1 MQIPDFSAMRYGERE
16 EYFMR
21 QALQLARQAL
31 QTGDIPVGAVV
42 VRGNEIIGAGCNTR
56 EAQGNALH
64 HAEIVA
70 IDGACRRM
78 GSWRLS
84 GCELFVTLEP
94 CPMCAGA
101 ILNARIDRVV
111 YGAADEKAG
120 CLGSLMNLY
129 AFPFNHRPLIQ
140 AGVLEPE
147 CRHILQNFFL
157 ELRNTPET
165 EQKTVKTHNPSWET
179 V

>member
-1 MQIPDFSAMRYGERE
+1 MQTPDFGAMRYGERE
-16 EYFMR
+16 EHFMR
-21 QALQLARQAL
+21 QALQLAQKAL
-31 QTGDIPVGAVV
+31 PAGDIPVGAVV

-70 IDGACRRM
+70 IDDACRRT

-101 ILNARIDRVV
+101 ILNARIDRIV

-129 AFPFNHRPLIQ
+129 AFPFNHRPLIR

-147 CRHILQNFFL
+147 CRQILQDFFL
-157 ELRNTPET
+157 QLRNRL
-165 EQKTVKTHNPSWET
+165 
-179 V
+179 

>member
-1 MQIPDFSAMRYGERE
+1 MRYGERE